1 MTVCHKFFEPADG
14 LIMGAPMTKR
24 IWTNVA
30 GSVAITMAFALPAQA
45 QDSQTLPTSEQVDAL
60 QKQVEALQAQL
71 DALKKQLPKVLPNW
85 RGAPQVSDAEGWS
98 FKPRGRIHYDVGYI
112 AAPGAYAAN
121 RNLGFNSRI
130 RRARLGAEGS
140 MPGGFGYKIEADF
153 ANGNVAFGDVFASWA
168 NKDKD
173 LLVRVGNFETLNGL
187 DQITS
192 SNHITFLE
200 RGQMNDAFS
209 NTRRLGAA
217 VALLG
222 KDDQY
227 RLEAGL
233 FAAHSIDA
241 SFDNDGWIGAARAV
255 YAPKIGSGRLHLALN
270 YQHREFQQ
278 NNGGSV
284 SASINAP
291 SINQVARYRARPFL
305 QTTDVRFVDTGS
317 FAAKEDDILG
327 LELAA
332 IFPKVYVVSEAQWV
346 NVRTY
351 RPGDIATGLDAFAS
365 ASQVAPRQDPRFF
378 GGYVELGYFLTGETR
393 GYKDNVWGRTKVLS
407 PLSKGGAGA
416 WQIAARLDYLDLNSQ
431 ALKTAPIN
439 NFVTGVSTSAAPTAA
454 LARGGRQT
462 GAIFGLNWYPSDYVR
477 IMMNYMRI
485 NVDGGPL
492 AAIVLPSSAASVD
505 KRGYSTDAFAIRT
518 QLDF

>member
-1 MTVCHKFFEPADG
+1 
-14 LIMGAPMTKR
+14 MTKCV
-24 IWTNVA
+24 WTSVA
-30 GSVAITMAFALPAQA
+30 GSMVLMAACAHSAQA
-45 QDSQTLPTSEQVDAL
+45 QEAQQTATSEQVDAL

-71 DALKKQLPKVLPNW
+71 DALKRQLPKALPNW
-85 RGAPQVSDAEGWS
+85 RGAPHITGYDGWS

-112 AAPGAYAAN
+112 APPVSYSTN

-130 RRARLGAEGS
+130 RRVRLGAEGS

-153 ANGNVAFGDVFASWA
+153 ANGNVAFGNVFTRWTNKYKDV
-168 NKDKD
+168 
-173 LLVRVGNFETLNGL
+173 LVRVGNFETLNGL

-192 SNHITFLE
+192 SNYITFLE

-217 VALLG
+217 AALLG

-227 RLEAGL
+227 RFEAGL
-233 FAAHSIDA
+233 FTAHGIDA
-241 SFDNDGWIGAARAV
+241 SFDNDGWIGAARGV
-255 YAPKIGSGRLHLALN
+255 YAPKIGSGRLHLAVN

-278 NNGGSV
+278 NNGGLASV
-284 SASINAP
+284 SINAP

-317 FAAKEDDILG
+317 IAAKRDGILG

-332 IFPKVYVVSEAQWV
+332 IFPKIYVASEAQWAK
-346 NVRTY
+346 VRTY
-351 RPGDIATGLDAFAS
+351 RPGDLATGLDAFANPIQ
-365 ASQVAPRQDPRFF
+365 ATPRQDPRFF
-378 GGYVELGYFLTGETR
+378 GGYVEFGYFLTGETR
-393 GYKDNVWGRTKVLS
+393 GYRDNNWGRTRVLN
-407 PLSKGGAGA
+407 PLSKGGGGA

-431 ALKTAPIN
+431 ALKTAPLN
-439 NFVTGVSTSAAPTAA
+439 SFSTGVSTSASPTAA
-454 LARGGRQT
+454 LGRGGKQT
-462 GAIFGLNWYPSDYVR
+462 GAIFGLNWYPSDYIR
-477 IMMNYMRI
+477 IMMNYIRI

-492 AAIVLPSSAASVD
+492 AAAVLPSSTAPID
-505 KRGYSTDAFAIRT
+505 QRGYSTDAFAIRT

>member
-1 MTVCHKFFEPADG
+1 
-14 LIMGAPMTKR
+14 MGAGMTKR
-24 IWTNVA
+24 FLTHVVA
-30 GSVAITMAFALPAQA
+30 SMGIAAIAAHPAQA
-45 QDSQTLPTSEQVDAL
+45 QDSQQVATSEQVDAL

-71 DALKKQLPKVLPNW
+71 DALKKQLPKAVPTW
-85 RGAPQVSDAEGWS
+85 RGAPQLSDAEGWS
-98 FKPRGRIHYDVGYI
+98 FKPRGRIHYDAGYI

-130 RRARLGAEGS
+130 RRVRLGAEGA
-140 MPGGFGYKIEADF
+140 MPGGFGYKVEADL
-153 ANGNVAFGDVFASWA
+153 ANSSVVFGDVLASWTS
-168 NKDKD
+168 KDKD
-173 LLVRVGNFETLNGL
+173 VLVRVGNFETLNGL

-192 SNHITFLE
+192 SNYITFLE

-217 VALLG
+217 AALIG
-222 KDDQY
+222 RDDHY
-227 RLEAGL
+227 RIEAGL
-233 FAAHSIDA
+233 FTAHGIDA
-241 SFDNDGWIGAARAV
+241 SFDNDGWIGAARGV
-255 YAPKIGSGRLHLALN
+255 YAPKIGSGRLHFAVN
-270 YQHREFQQ
+270 YQHRDFQR
-278 NNGGSV
+278 NNGGSASV
-284 SASINAP
+284 SINAP

-317 FAAKEDDILG
+317 FAAKGDEILG

-332 IFPKVYVVSEAQWV
+332 IFPKMYVASEAQWA

-351 RPGDIATGLDAFAS
+351 KPGDIATGLDAFAN
-365 ASQVAPRQDPRFF
+365 ASQVTPREYPSFF

-393 GYKDNVWGRTKVLS
+393 GYKDNIWGRTKVLN

-416 WQIAARLDYLDLNSQ
+416 WQIAARLDYLDLDSR
-431 ALKTAPIN
+431 ALKSAPVN
-439 NFVTGVSTSAAPTAA
+439 NFTTGLSTSAASAAA
-454 LARGGRQT
+454 LARGGKQT

-477 IMMNYMRI
+477 IMMNYIRI

-492 AAIVLPSSAASVD
+492 ASAVLPASAAPVD
-505 KRGYSTDAFAIRT
+505 QRGYSTDAFAIRT

>member
-1 MTVCHKFFEPADG
+1 
-14 LIMGAPMTKR
+14 MTKR
-24 IWTNVA
+24 LWTNVA
-30 GSVAITMAFALPAQA
+30 GFMAIIAGSAHPAQA
-45 QDSQTLPTSEQVDAL
+45 QDSQQAATSEQVDAL

-71 DALKKQLPKVLPNW
+71 DALKRQLPKALPNW
-85 RGAPQVSDAEGWS
+85 RGAPQLSDAEGWS

-121 RNLGFNSRI
+121 RNLGFNSRM
-130 RRARLGAEGS
+130 RRVRLGAEGS
-140 MPGGFGYKIEADF
+140 MPGGFGYKVEADLVN
-153 ANGNVAFGDVFASWA
+153 ANVAFGDVFSSWT

-173 LLVRVGNFETLNGL
+173 ILVRVGNFETLNGL

-192 SNHITFLE
+192 SNYITFLE

-217 VALLG
+217 AALLG

-227 RLEAGL
+227 RFEAGL
-233 FAAHSIDA
+233 FTAHSIDA
-241 SFDNDGWIGAARAV
+241 SFDNDGWIGAARGV
-255 YAPKIGSGRLHLALN
+255 YAPKIGSGRLHLAVN

-278 NNGGSV
+278 NNGGVTSV
-284 SASINAP
+284 STNAP
-291 SINQVARYRARPFL
+291 MINQVARYRARPFL

-317 FAAKEDDILG
+317 FAAKGDDILG

-332 IFPKVYVVSEAQWV
+332 IFPKIYVASEAQWS

-351 RPGDIATGLDAFAS
+351 RPGDVATGLDAFAS
-365 ASQVAPRQDPRFF
+365 ASQVTPRQDPGFF

-393 GYKDNVWGRTKVLS
+393 GYKDNIWGRTKVLN

-439 NFVTGVSTSAAPTAA
+439 NFGTGVSTSASPTAA
-454 LARGGRQT
+454 LGRGGKQT
-462 GAIFGLNWYPSDYVR
+462 GAIFGLNWYPSDYIR
-477 IMMNYMRI
+477 IMMNYIRI

-492 AAIVLPSSAASVD
+492 AATIAPSSTAPID
-505 KRGYSTDAFAIRT
+505 QRGYSTDAFAIRT